1 MSFLQVSCCGPG
13 LWNVMY
19 RAFLNLD
26 FSGHTKIIAFA
37 DDLVIMT
44 QGKTPSEAEVYANS
58 DP

>member
-1 MSFLQVSCCGPG
+1 
-13 LWNVMY
+13 MY

-26 FSGHTKIIAFA
+26 FSGHTKVIVFA